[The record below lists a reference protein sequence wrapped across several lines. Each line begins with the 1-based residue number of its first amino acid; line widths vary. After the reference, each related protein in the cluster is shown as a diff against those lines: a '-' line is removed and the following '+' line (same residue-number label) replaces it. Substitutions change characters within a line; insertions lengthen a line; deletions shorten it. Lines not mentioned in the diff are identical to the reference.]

1 MIRILLVDDHAV
13 VRSGYQRFLQ
23 RHPDLNVVAEAGHA
37 DDAYTAY
44 GQHLPDVAVVDL
56 SMAGVGGLELIRR
69 LVERHSSARTLVF
82 SMHDDPLFVTRALQA
97 GACGYVTKGSEP
109 DVLVQAVRAVH
120 AGQRFFSADVLPH
133 AAGICPTLT
142 PLSELSAK
150 EFEVFRLLAQGLAS
164 SDVAQ
169 SMHLSPKTV
178 ANYKTQIKDKL
189 GAATTAKLVHIAWRH
204 GVLATPL

>member
-1 MIRILLVDDHAV
+1 MIRIFLVDDHAV

-23 RHPDLNVVAEAGHA
+23 RHHDLKVVAEAGNA
-37 DDAYTAY
+37 DEAYVLYT
-44 GQHLPDVAVVDL
+44 QHLPDVAVVDL

-69 LVERHSSARTLVF
+69 LVERHPGARTLVF

-109 DVLVQAVRAVH
+109 DVLVAAVRAVH

-133 AAGICPTLT
+133 VGGTSPAPT
-142 PLSELSAK
+142 PLGELSAK

-169 SMHLSPKTV
+169 SLHLSPKTV

-189 GAATTAKLVHIAWRH
+189 GATTTAKLVHIAWRH
-204 GVLATPL
+204 GVLAIPG